1 MPYRDSKLTRLLRD
15 ALGGKSKTIIV
26 ATVGPSLS
34 SAEETTAT
42 VEYASRARS
51 VRCRPEVN
59 RRVTKTGLV
68 KDLQKEVSVLKKDL
82 AATRAKN
89 GVFLS
94 PERFEERELDLR
106 DKKEKI
112 ETLENT
118 LKTLSEQLSEQSDL
132 FADSESKRA
141 GAEGSLEQVRDE

>member
-1 MPYRDSKLTRLLRD
+1 MVSNSHCPHSASAIAHTRLTLSFLSGQDKLAHVPYRDSKLTRLLRD

-82 AATRAKN
+82 AATRAKKRRVSVPRAVR
-89 GVFLS
+89 GT
-94 PERFEERELDLR
+94 RIG
-106 DKKEKI
+106 I
-112 ETLENT
+112 E
-118 LKTLSEQLSEQSDL
+118 
-132 FADSESKRA
+132 
-141 GAEGSLEQVRDE
+141 G